1 MKAAIVS
8 GAGQTPVY
16 GDFAEPVPTAGDNR
30 IAVTAAAI
38 SHIVKSRAS
47 GRHYS
52 SSDQFPF
59 IVGID
64 GVGRIDDGRRVYF
77 AMPKTPY
84 GSMAERAVVPSAQC
98 VALPDDLDDVTAA
111 AIANPGMSSW
121 AAYKARAR
129 LKAGETVLVNG
140 ATGTAGRLAVQIAKH
155 LGAKKVIATGRNADA
170 LQSVLALGADV
181 TIPLAGSETALE
193 DLFKEQ
199 FAAGVDVVIDYL
211 WGKSAERLLIAGAK
225 AGGDAVPI
233 RFVQIG
239 SVSGPDITLPSAVL
253 RSSAIELMG
262 SGLGSVPFDLYVR
275 CIRELLR
282 ATIPGG
288 FKIAFNPVPLSEAEQ
303 AWPKD
308 DSLRRTVFTVDVQ

>member
-64 GVGRIDDGRRVYF
+64 GVGRLDDGRRVDF
-77 AMPKTPY
+77 AMPKAPY
-84 GSMAERAVVPSAQC
+84 GRMAERAGVPSARC
-98 VALPDDLDDVTAA
+98 GALPDDLDDLTAA

-129 LKAGETVLVNG
+129 LKAGEPVLING
-140 ATGTAGRLAVQIAKH
+140 ATGTAGRPAGEVGQR
-155 LGAKKVIATGRNADA
+155 LGAKK
-170 LQSVLALGADV
+170 
-181 TIPLAGSETALE
+181 EH
-193 DLFKEQ
+193 
-199 FAAGVDVVIDYL
+199 
-211 WGKSAERLLIAGAK
+211 
-225 AGGDAVPI
+225 
-233 RFVQIG
+233 
-239 SVSGPDITLPSAVL
+239 
-253 RSSAIELMG
+253 
-262 SGLGSVPFDLYVR
+262 
-275 CIRELLR
+275 
-282 ATIPGG
+282 
-288 FKIAFNPVPLSEAEQ
+288 
-303 AWPKD
+303 
-308 DSLRRTVFTVDVQ
+308 